1 MSHRDVR
8 DFSSKSFWKHFL
20 IVLKILL
27 QVLIILSYFFKHSD
41 VAYQEKN
48 TLGNLKN
55 WFMSHRDVFSKCWKK
70 FVKVFFV
77 DQIIKRA
84 KNQNWQPIMSHRD
97 ARGFS
102 SKSFWKHFLIVLKI
116 LLQVPIIPSYFYKH
130 SDVAYQE
137 KNTLGNLKNWITSH
151 RDVFIKCWKKFVKV
165 FFSYLNLLG
174 S

>member
-1 MSHRDVR
+1 MTEYRCVKQQTSRCDM
-8 DFSSKSFWKHFL
+8 DNKKFSTPNFLIISKSYQNKNLFYLLALSVSAQNDKH
-20 IVLKILL
+20 
-27 QVLIILSYFFKHSD
+27 
-41 VAYQEKN
+41 
-48 TLGNLKN
+48 
-55 WFMSHRDVFSKCWKK
+55 
-70 FVKVFFV
+70 KVFFV
-77 DQIIKRA
+77 DQIIKKA
-84 KNQNWQPIMSHRD
+84 KNQNGQPIMSHRD

-151 RDVFIKCWKKFVKV
+151 RDVFSKCWKKFVKV
-165 FFSYLNLLG
+165 FFSYINLLG